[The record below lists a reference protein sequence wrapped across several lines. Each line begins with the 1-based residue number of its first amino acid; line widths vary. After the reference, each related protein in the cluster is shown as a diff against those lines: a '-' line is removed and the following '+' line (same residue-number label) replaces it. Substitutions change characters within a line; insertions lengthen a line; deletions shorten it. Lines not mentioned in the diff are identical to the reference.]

1 MLIYLVAFLLSTI
14 LLYIGSIQE
23 SKQLKRLFVLLG
35 MLVVCLLA
43 GFRDES
49 VGTDI
54 RWYSKRL
61 FQGALDSR
69 SWIEYFNLYNH
80 YETGYLF
87 LNYVVSRF
95 SKSLG
100 VMHFVIEFII
110 CFNVYYAYKT
120 IGKESEAWYGMLI
133 YYFVYYNQSF
143 NLMRQTISCS
153 FIFLAFAFLK
163 KKKYVISAV
172 LIGVGILF
180 HVSSFIAVIAVVL
193 FILSSKFEKE
203 IRGIIIISSVLFYVI
218 GRNLIGRLL
227 VSLTFLSSQFSSYF
241 SSSYKY
247 DIPYSIFIYLII
259 ATVFSIVILKN
270 TPSVDDDESIV
281 TGMSNERQWNNFLLL
296 MALVSTI
303 LMPFLSSIM
312 LLWRSLLSFNF
323 ITMYT
328 YENVDSRLNI
338 LVSGRNITRHIVIAR
353 LIIYW
358 VMYTIIYNNNN
369 TIPYKF
375 GTF

>member
-1 MLIYLVAFLLSTI
+1 MLIYLGAFLLSTI

-23 SKQLKRLFVLLG
+23 NKQLKRLFVLLG

-69 SWIEYFNLYNH
+69 RWIEYFNLYNH

-87 LNYVVSRF
+87 LNYIVSRF

-100 VMHFVIEFII
+100 MMHFVIEFII

-120 IGKESEAWYGMLI
+120 IDKENEAWYGMLI

-163 KKKYVISAV
+163 KKKYVISAI
-172 LIGVGILF
+172 LIGIGILF
-180 HVSSFIAVIAVVL
+180 HVSSFVVVIAVVL
-193 FILSSKFEKE
+193 FVLSSKFEKE
-203 IRGIIIISSVLFYVI
+203 IRGVI
-218 GRNLIGRLL
+218 
-227 VSLTFLSSQFSSYF
+227 VAS
-241 SSSYKY
+241 
-247 DIPYSIFIYLII
+247 
-259 ATVFSIVILKN
+259 
-270 TPSVDDDESIV
+270 
-281 TGMSNERQWNNFLLL
+281 
-296 MALVSTI
+296 
-303 LMPFLSSIM
+303 
-312 LLWRSLLSFNF
+312 
-323 ITMYT
+323 
-328 YENVDSRLNI
+328 
-338 LVSGRNITRHIVIAR
+338 
-353 LIIYW
+353 
-358 VMYTIIYNNNN
+358 
-369 TIPYKF
+369 
-375 GTF
+375 